1 MIVLQILKAKKMKK
15 LVAFMFVAVAAIS
28 LASCH
33 DKTANNAGNNDS
45 DSIQQVDT
53 ANAAPADSAAA
64 DSAK

>member
-1 MIVLQILKAKKMKK
+1 MKK
-15 LVAFMFVAVAAIS
+15 LLLSMVAVAAIS